1 MDAVVPDISVI
12 VVTYRSADV
21 VSACLRSVGRVR
33 VSTQIVVIDN
43 ASDDGSADLVA
54 TSFPHAVIVKNK
66 ENVGFARAVNQAMGL
81 CRGRTILLLNPDTEI
96 EDESV
101 ELLLTALDA
110 DRALGAVGPLVTQ
123 PAGRRRVLEA
133 GRQLTTWRMFT
144 HATGLSRLSARV
156 PLIEGSYLIR
166 GVHDDHPRDVGW
178 ISGACMLI
186 RTDLMVSLGG
196 LNDRWFM
203 YAEDFELCLRITG
216 AGWRLRHLPAARVS
230 HHMNT
235 SGVGRR
241 QAKIA
246 WAMAWRSYHRDY
258 LARGALAHSCWRAV
272 FAFQLM
278 SRASYFLV
286 RATLKP
292 GEGWASDAYD
302 FGSCAIALFRPEPSR
317 RSGASGDHSDG
328 RSVVDDARAPAISPS

>member
-1 MDAVVPDISVI
+1 MAPAVPDVSVI
-12 VVTYRSADV
+12 VVTYRSVDV
-21 VSACLRSVGRVR
+21 IDACLRSVDRIDVT
-33 VSTQIVVIDN
+33 TQIVVIDN

-54 TSFPHAVIVKNK
+54 ASFPHVVLVKNK
-66 ENVGFARAVNQAMGL
+66 DNVGFAHAVNQAIVL
-81 CRGRTILLLNPDTEI
+81 CQGRATLLLNPDTEI
-96 EDESV
+96 EHGSV
-101 ELLLTALDA
+101 ELLLAALDG

-156 PLIEGSYLIR
+156 PLIEGSYLLR

-178 ISGACMLI
+178 LSGACILV

-196 LNDRWFM
+196 LNERWFM
-203 YAEDFELCLRITG
+203 YAEDFEFCLRITH
-216 AGWRLRHLPAARVS
+216 AGWLLRHLPAARVS

-246 WAMAWRSYHRDY
+246 WAMAWRSYHRGY
-258 LARGALAHSCWRAV
+258 LSHGWLSHLCWRVV

-278 SRASYFLV
+278 SRACYFLV
-286 RATLKP
+286 KAALKP
-292 GEGWASDAYD
+292 GEGWASDAHD
-302 FGSCAIALFRPEPSR
+302 FGLCTVALFRPERPR
-317 RSGASGDHSDG
+317 QSGVSADHSG
-328 RSVVDDARAPAISPS
+328 RSLADDARASAISPS